1 VVAYE
6 RTMEAAEKYHV
17 KEKVTEASAATYKKM
32 KEIDDE
38 YHVTQHV

>member
-17 KEKVTEASAATYKKM
+17 MEKVTEASAATYKKM
-32 KEIDDE
+32 KEIDAE